1 MMELII
7 NLEWKNIYRGLL
19 MGISDLIPGVS
30 GGTIAFILGIYDR
43 FLLAISGIFSRD
55 WRRHLGFLLPLA
67 LGMGFAILA
76 FSRVIDYL
84 LENHYEPTQFF
95 FLGLIIGVFPFI
107 AKQADVKSNFDV
119 KHIGV
124 LILVGGLL
132 ASMAFIQ
139 TNEEAVI
146 SSFTAGTYVRLFF
159 SGWLASMAMLL
170 PGISGSFVLLLI
182 GAYSTIISALS
193 DLNLPVIMAVGAGAA
208 LGFIL
213 SSKAIA
219 YLLRQFP
226 HMTFAIIMGLIA
238 GSVFV
243 VFPGL
248 PNSPL
253 ALILCIITFVCGLL
267 VTKFFTA
274 TEQKIPSK

>member
-1 MMELII
+1 MLEMNEK
-7 NLEWKNIYRGLL
+7 LEWKNLYRGIL

-55 WRRHLGFLLPLA
+55 WRRQLGFLLPLG
-67 LGMGFAILA
+67 LGMGFAILS

-95 FLGLIIGVFPFI
+95 FLGLIIGVLPFI
-107 AKQADVKSNFDV
+107 AKQAEVKKNFKA
-119 KHIGV
+119 KHVAIM
-124 LILVGGLL
+124 ILAGALL

-139 TNEEAVI
+139 TNEEAMI
-146 SSFTAGTYVRLFF
+146 TSFTAGAYVKLFF
-159 SGWLASMAMLL
+159 SGWIASMAMLL
-170 PGISGSFVLLLI
+170 PGVSGSFVLLVI
-182 GAYSTIISALS
+182 GVYSTVISALS
-193 DLNLPVIMAVGAGAA
+193 DFNLPVIMTVGAGAA
-208 LGFIL
+208 IGFIL

-219 YLLRQFP
+219 YLPREFP
-226 HMTFAIIMGLIA
+226 YMTFAVIMGLIG

-248 PNSPL
+248 PKTTLGL
-253 ALILCIITFVCGLL
+253 ALCVITFVSGVL
-267 VTKFFTA
+267 VTQFFTK
-274 TEQKIPSK
+274 TEQKMPNK

>member
-219 YLLRQFP
+219 YLLLQFP

-274 TEQKIPSK
+274 TEQKIPGK